1 MGISKDSMKR
11 SLSVAF
17 AWLFACV
24 ATSAFAQTNLIVNGS
39 FEQPVVSPGGFI
51 VVGSIPGWTTT
62 FGSGIEVENNAVG
75 PAFDGS
81 QLVEMD
87 SNDNSGMQQLVPTVA
102 GRSYTLSVEYSPR
115 PGVDVSSSGIEVR
128 INGSVIDTIA
138 RNGIGLSTTS
148 WTKFSYQVV
157 ATSSST
163 AVEFRAA
170 GTSDGVGGFIDDV
183 RFGLPSPIPT
193 LSDTVLPGL
202 AALLALAGVVLL
214 RRRRR

>member
-1 MGISKDSMKR
+1 MKR
-11 SLSVAF
+11 FLYF
-17 AWLFACV
+17 ALAGLFAC
-24 ATSAFAQTNLIVNGS
+24 AAASAFAQTNLIVNGS

-51 VVGSIPGWTTT
+51 VVGSIAGWTTI

-75 PAFDGS
+75 PAFAGS

-87 SNDNSGMQQLVPTVA
+87 SNDNSGMQQLVPTIA

-115 PGVDVSSSGIEVR
+115 PGVDIGSSGIEVR
-128 INGSVIDTIA
+128 INGIIIDTIA

-148 WTKFSYQVV
+148 WTKFSYPVV
-157 ATSSST
+157 ATGSST
-163 AVEFRAA
+163 AVEFRAT

-183 RFGLPSPIPT
+183 RFGLPPAIPT
-193 LSDTVLPGL
+193 LSPTVLPGL
-202 AALLALAGVVLL
+202 AGMLALAGVVLV